1 MERLRTV
8 GGGSEAGAAMAGTHS
23 SHVYTMEE
31 VLGLLDDTDEPICNG
46 SDNEFDTDDSD
57 QET

>member
-8 GGGSEAGAAMAGTHS
+8 GGDSEAGAAMAGTHS

-31 VLGLLDDTDEPICNG
+31 VLDDTAEPICDG
-46 SDNEFDTDDSD
+46 SDDEFDTDDAD
-57 QET
+57 LET